1 MGQRWRLLLTRSVTT
16 RPLSAYRWTP
26 ILRPQPAAADAGPPG
41 GVTLGHGRGARATGR
56 LAVARRLPDLPP
68 GARMLRVPGRV
79 GVLHPPG
86 LPEPASPAAQRR
98 HVTTGAPELTVRR
111 DTSLIKT

>member
-1 MGQRWRLLLTRSVTT
+1 
-16 RPLSAYRWTP
+16 
-26 ILRPQPAAADAGPPG
+26 
-41 GVTLGHGRGARATGR
+41 
-56 LAVARRLPDLPP
+56 AVARRLPDLPA

-111 DTSLIKT
+111 DTSLIKTGINEACGRGWAARVWPSLRLPTCPTGVWPRQGALSQSIGGQ